1 MIPLHRG
8 AAALVVVRVRRP
20 AADVEGVAAESARA
34 VLACAARNDALVA
47 HWYLL
52 ETGSVR
58 TSTRATLSL
67 LLLLVPAT
75 V

>member
-1 MIPLHRG
+1 
-8 AAALVVVRVRRP
+8 
-20 AADVEGVAAESARA
+20 VEGVAAESARA